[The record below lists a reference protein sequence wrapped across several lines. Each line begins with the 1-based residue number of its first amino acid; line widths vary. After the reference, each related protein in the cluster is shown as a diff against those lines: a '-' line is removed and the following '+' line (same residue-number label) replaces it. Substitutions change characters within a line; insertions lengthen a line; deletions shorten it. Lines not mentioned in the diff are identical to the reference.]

1 MKPLNMF
8 LEKFQFLEHCG
19 EAPMVDPRAGGG
31 SRRTNEDFGECC
43 CPSLCKPC
51 CRNSSQR
58 GGNVI
63 DPFSENQINSCQ
75 KVSQL
80 AMDVPVVCHNRAES
94 IWLRNRCWI
103 SDRAILL
110 NFWTIPM
117 VSAGRVFFL
126 ERTGIH
132 YLL

>member
-1 MKPLNMF
+1 M
-8 LEKFQFLEHCG
+8 
-19 EAPMVDPRAGGG
+19 
-31 SRRTNEDFGECC
+31 
-43 CPSLCKPC
+43 
-51 CRNSSQR
+51 
-58 GGNVI
+58 I

-117 VSAGRVFFL
+117 VSAGRVFFFGTHPNSL
-126 ERTGIH
+126 STVRAWLFFKEEDSSPQ
-132 YLL
+132 LFVSWDE